1 MNAFSEKELYS
12 SSLKFVIV
20 FCLFQYITTLTMFS
34 ERSYLES
41 LLKSTGTA
49 VLSGIINFGVSMSIT
64 CFEEIGKLKLRIGE
78 RKCSQFLVVKIDIF
92 SMTLFT
98 L

>member
-1 MNAFSEKELYS
+1 
-12 SSLKFVIV
+12 
-20 FCLFQYITTLTMFS
+20 MFS

-41 LLKSTGTA
+41 LLKSTTA

-64 CFEEIGKLKLRIGE
+64 CFREIGKLKLKIGE
-78 RKCSQFLVVKIDIF
+78 RKCSQFLAVKIDIF
-92 SMTLFT
+92 AMTLFT

>member
-20 FCLFQYITTLTMFS
+20 FCLFQYITTLTMFA

-41 LLKSTGTA
+41 LLKSTTA

-92 SMTLFT
+92 AMTLFT